1 MVFEHSGGRD
11 FDLPR
16 HSHYSG
22 VIPMVF
28 EHSASYT
35 DRAPSLSPDNP
46 GRWESW
52 LLPPAGSTSYT
63 NEVLHTIVLKGTTGT
78 RCVFICRHS
87 AFRGVFCQPCEKCE
101 LIGGREV
108 KTSGTRREK
117 IPWKRYA
124 AEYCRRTS
132 WLPCVW
138 HDKLNKPA
146 SPRLLFRPRPAF
158 YHPRMGLDGPR
169 KSEISRAD
177 FQGRKYE
184 SGKNITHCDWPSIR
198 TDS

>member
-1 MVFEHSGGRD
+1 M
-11 FDLPR
+11 
-16 HSHYSG
+16 
-22 VIPMVF
+22 
-28 EHSASYT
+28 
-35 DRAPSLSPDNP
+35 
-46 GRWESW
+46 
-52 LLPPAGSTSYT
+52 PPAGSTSYT

-198 TDS
+198 LVVVGTRCVSFFSVVWKEGVISAWARRTVLYR